1 MDVRF
6 VDHSHFQ
13 RAAGFAALGAA
24 VLAVVA
30 PQSALV
36 PAAVAG
42 SGFAVSLAP
51 RLAGAARKRRIVAA
65 VACALLCAAILCAAI
80 LDARAAWPLPLSGAL
95 LGLLFAVARR
105 DSARAAGWAVP
116 STAAVALAA
125 ALVAGAVLL
134 ASIAS
139 APLASAL
146 AAILPGWI
154 ASGAS
159 GAAFGLWAGFAAAPL
174 HVEIGGDAVEAR
186 LSALRA
192 SLPAEVRGLAERAAE
207 ARRGAAEELPAGAR
221 GDLRGLLDA
230 LALAALDVAERTAS
244 LSRSAAP
251 PLEDDLQRRFAQL
264 TKSAEGAED
273 PAARS
278 SYQRAAEALE
288 GQLEHFRRVRRA
300 RERALARLHEDVA
313 NLERARFSLTLLRGA
328 GAERGATELTLL
340 HDRLQ
345 HGALAFE
352 AEDELA
358 APPERARA

>member
-1 MDVRF
+1 
-6 VDHSHFQ
+6 
-13 RAAGFAALGAA
+13 
-24 VLAVVA
+24 
-30 PQSALV
+30 
-36 PAAVAG
+36 
-42 SGFAVSLAP
+42 
-51 RLAGAARKRRIVAA
+51 
-65 VACALLCAAILCAAI
+65 
-80 LDARAAWPLPLSGAL
+80 

-186 LSALRA
+186 L